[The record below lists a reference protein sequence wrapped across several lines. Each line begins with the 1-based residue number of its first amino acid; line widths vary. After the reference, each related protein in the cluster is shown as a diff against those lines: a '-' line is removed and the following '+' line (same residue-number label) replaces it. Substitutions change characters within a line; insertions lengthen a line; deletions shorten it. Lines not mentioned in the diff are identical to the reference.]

1 MKKTK
6 YLILLSIIAGGLALL
21 VLILYPETSFDREE
35 EAVSPTTPLTPQS
48 PTPAPNPGTSLIRV
62 TSLEPINTAEYN
74 VRVVELLED
83 SRCPV
88 DVTCIQAGTVR
99 VKLEINDQEVVLAL
113 EQSQSLSGMT
123 VTLTQVEPIPYS
135 NRERKLEEYVFY
147 VTFN

>member
-1 MKKTK
+1 M
-6 YLILLSIIAGGLALL
+6 AGGLALL
-21 VLILYPETSFDREE
+21 VLTLYPETSFDREE
-35 EAVSPTTPLTPQS
+35 EVVSPTAPLTPNS
-48 PTPAPNPGTSLIRV
+48 PTPAPNPVTNLIRV
-62 TSLEPINTAEYN
+62 TSIEPVNTAEYK

-113 EQSQSLSGMT
+113 EQSQQLSDMT
-123 VTLTQVEPIPYS
+123 VALTQVEPIPYS
-135 NRERKLEEYVFY
+135 GRERKLEDYVFY